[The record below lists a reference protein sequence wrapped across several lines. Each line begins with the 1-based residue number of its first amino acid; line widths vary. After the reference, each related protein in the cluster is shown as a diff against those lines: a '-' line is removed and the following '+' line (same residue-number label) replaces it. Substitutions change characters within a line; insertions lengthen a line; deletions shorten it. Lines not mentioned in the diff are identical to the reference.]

1 MALGRTNLRLV
12 LAIGAAG
19 SLLGGARKLGIDHS
33 TAFRRLNALEKE
45 LGVRLFERARDG
57 YAPTPAGEAMIAAAA
72 RVDEEIV
79 GLERK
84 LAGTDLRP
92 SGVVRVTTTDTGVN
106 LLTPIFAAFRT
117 AHPQIAL
124 EVAIANPF
132 FTLSRRDADVAIRPS
147 VEVPEDLI
155 ARRIASVATAL
166 YAAPRY
172 LASHSRRALAEHD
185 WIGPDDSLSHL
196 GSARWMG
203 REIPPERVAYRA
215 NSLVALQAAARAG
228 LGVAPLPCY
237 AGDDDPGLV
246 RVKGTVADMAATL
259 WVLIHPDLRRAARI
273 RAFVDFIV
281 PELVRLRPLLE
292 GRAGKR
298 RASRT
303 ARAGTRA
310 ERGRPRPAFRA

>member
-1 MALGRTNLRLV
+1 MTLGRTNLRLV
-12 LAIGAAG
+12 LAVGEAG
-19 SLLGGARKLGIDHS
+19 TLLGGARKLGIDHS

-57 YAPTPAGEAMIAAAA
+57 YAATPAGEAMIAAAA

-84 LAGTDLRP
+84 LAGADLRP
-92 SGVVRVTTTDTGVN
+92 SGVVRVTTTDSCVK
-106 LLTPIFAAFRT
+106 LLTPIFAAFRA

-124 EVAIANPF
+124 EVVIANPF

-147 VEVPEDLI
+147 VEGPEDLI
-155 ARRIASVATAL
+155 ARRIAVVATAL
-166 YAAPRY
+166 YAAPHY

-185 WIGPDDSLSHL
+185 WVGPDDSLSHL
-196 GSARWMG
+196 GSARWMR

-215 NSLVALQAAARAG
+215 SSLVALQAAARAG

-237 AGDDDPGLV
+237 VGDDDPELTRV
-246 RVKGTVADMAATL
+246 RGTVAEMAATL
-259 WVLIHPDLRRAARI
+259 WVLTHPDLRRVARI

-281 PELVRLRPLLE
+281 PELTRLRPLLE
-292 GRAGKR
+292 GR
-298 RASRT
+298 
-303 ARAGTRA
+303 TRNRPRPRGDA
-310 ERGRPRPAFRA
+310 PAIERGRERT